1 MFKKK
6 LNCYDKTN
14 VPMLNTISYFVFLYC
29 SVFGIATV
37 NLTAL
42 ADEGAQV
49 SVKGQGFDTKNFF
62 HLEDVGFKKDRVDF
76 NKGWLGIFMENAEG
90 KGVLVKEITQGS
102 PAAEAGLKAGDIITK
117 INDESA
123 LGTDDL
129 NLIQFKKTIEVI
141 GAGGIPALTISRD
154 NTETVFHPRLFGK
167 LLKNVT
173 EPDPSS
179 ISKTGNKLTKKDE
192 NTLPLSLPSQGGKGQ
207 VGYSASKKETK
218 MYSVPENA
226 GPSFIK
232 FAIKNEKYKDML
244 DATVQR
250 IGEESYVREGFQS
263 NADTNPFRLSLMN
276 YLFMHPFD
284 TPKIGEGI
292 IDTFCKKDLRS
303 QIDYAAALLDVTLEL
318 LNVDDEAASS
328 SLMSVEDN
336 VRDFSSDSSSFP
348 LCDGRDKG
356 VVNKASGIS
365 PDAELLKETEK
376 TDSLQKQLQM
386 VIDSLPSVVSLVKE
400 AFRDLSKE
408 EFDFLYQNAHKV
420 WLPNERIESHDL
432 ARVLALSQK
441 VDLAKLFKA
450 TSLLLSKLSLA
461 TDEQDIAERKKRYP
475 GSIQTNLSPFCLP
488 ASLQGARQPEIS
500 DEAYMPNYHAE
511 KMTGTGREKAGDV
524 STDRI
529 SSAGLQGKGGWG
541 TELLQDFTGDILIVQ
556 DTRIGKIVVGGRGT
570 SCYYAD
576 AAIIIDLGGNDY
588 YFNNAGASST
598 DVPVSLCI
606 DFSGDDAYQTDAP
619 FTQGAGRFGI
629 GLLID
634 YRGNDQYSSKDFSQ
648 GASLFGVGLLLDID
662 GKDYYNGHVINQ
674 GVGCFGAGLLSD
686 TKGNDLYFSRQF
698 AQGVGFTKGFGA
710 LIDADGDDYYF
721 AGGVYPDFR
730 DPGKSFQSMSQGI
743 GMGIRP
749 EETIVGAS
757 GGVGMLVDQKGTD
770 TYHGDYFSQGSGYYF
785 SLGLL
790 YDRNGN
796 DRYYAGRYAQGAG
809 IHSAIGFL
817 KDMSGDDA
825 YECTFG
831 VSQGCGHDTG
841 IGFLV
846 DDCGNDTY
854 RSKTTSQ
861 GVGLEKGIGV
871 LADFFGN
878 DLYDANDHSQ
888 GVSLLSKTEDILGI
902 GILIDNQGDHD
913 VFHDTIAENLLLYRP
928 NGGLVLNK

>member
-1 MFKKK
+1 
-6 LNCYDKTN
+6 
-14 VPMLNTISYFVFLYC
+14 MLNNISYFIFLYC

-37 NLTAL
+37 NLAAL
-42 ADEGAQV
+42 ADEGTQV

-117 INDESA
+117 INDEST

-141 GAGGIPALTISRD
+141 GAGGIPALTIFRD
-154 NTETVFHPRLFGK
+154 NTESVFHPRLFGK

-173 EPDPSS
+173 EPDPSF
-179 ISKTGNKLTKKDE
+179 ISKTGHKLTKKDE

-207 VGYSASKKETK
+207 VGYSASKKETN
-218 MYSVPENA
+218 MYSVPENT

-263 NADTNPFRLSLMN
+263 NADTNPFRLSLIN
-276 YLFMHPFD
+276 YLFLHAFD

-303 QIDYAAALLDVTLEL
+303 QIDYAAALLDVK
-318 LNVDDEAASS
+318 DEQ
-328 SLMSVEDN
+328 
-336 VRDFSSDSSSFP
+336 
-348 LCDGRDKG
+348 DKG
-356 VVNKASGIS
+356 VVNKASGVS
-365 PDAELLKETEK
+365 PDAEPLKEMEK

-408 EFDFLYQNAHKV
+408 EFDFLYQNTHKV
-420 WLPNERIESHDL
+420 WIPNERIESHDL

-450 TSLLLSKLSLA
+450 TLLLLSKLSLA
-461 TDEQDIAERKKRYP
+461 TDEQGIAERKKTYL

-488 ASLQGARQPEIS
+488 ASLLGARQPAIS
-500 DEAYMPNYHAE
+500 DEACMPNYHAE
-511 KMTGTGREKAGDV
+511 NMTGARRGDV

-529 SSAGLQGKGGWG
+529 SSSGLQGKGGWG

-570 SCYYAD
+570 SYYYAD

-588 YFNNAGASST
+588 YFNNAGASSK

-606 DFSGDDAYQTDAP
+606 DFSGDDTYQTDAP
-619 FTQGAGRFGI
+619 FTQGTGRFGI

-634 YRGNDQYSSKDFSQ
+634 YQGNDQYSSKDFSQ
-648 GASLFGVGLLLDID
+648 GACLFGVGLLLDID

-686 TKGNDLYFSRQF
+686 TKGNDVYFSRQF

-730 DPGKSFQSMSQGI
+730 DPGRSYQSMSQGI

-796 DRYYAGRYAQGAG
+796 DRYYAGRYAQGTG

-817 KDMSGDDA
+817 KDTSGDDA

-846 DDCGNDTY
+846 DDYGNDTY

-861 GVGLEKGIGV
+861 GVGLEKGIGI

-878 DLYDANDHSQ
+878 DMYDANDHSQ

-902 GILIDNQGDHD
+902 GILIDNQGNHD